1 MRPEGTTGLQTVTM
15 IQLAAVSTP
24 KYPYQRRKGKCL
36 SKKKGLGDT
45 KGYFSSLSLNYLLAQ
60 SS

>member
-1 MRPEGTTGLQTVTM
+1 MQPEGTTGLQTVTL
-15 IQLAAVSTP
+15 IQWAAVSTP
-24 KYPYQRRKGKCL
+24 KYPNQRRKGKCL

-45 KGYFSSLSLNYLLAQ
+45 RGYFSSLSLNHLLAQ